1 MISLASML
9 RCRPVPASR
18 GNGHSHARPTIP
30 RIRLMICRIGKGLTA
45 ESRFLVKKS
54 QKILGQKKASR
65 AAAI

>member
-1 MISLASML
+1 
-9 RCRPVPASR
+9 VPASR